1 MQYKIVR
8 EDTLSVLWL
17 IVVVI
22 VFFVLILPKI
32 EECHKKNN
40 QELLEKFA
48 SLNDTLKVDLQ
59 KCSPL
64 CCGNMWKPPFN
75 LKKNKEIS
83 KELKNYVPTNITCY
97 GTGEKNSTTGCLCA
111 PKNQVNIL
119 TSRGNNISLD
129 KC

>member
-17 IVVVI
+17 IIVVI
-22 VFFVLILPKI
+22 IFFVLILPKI
-32 EECHKKNN
+32 EQCHKKDNK
-40 QELLEKFA
+40 ELMEKFA

-64 CCGNMWKPPFN
+64 CCRNMWKPPFN
-75 LKKNKEIS
+75 LKEN
-83 KELKNYVPTNITCY
+83 KELKNYAPSNITCY
-97 GTGEKNSTTGCLCA
+97 GTGDKNSTTGCLCA
-111 PKNQVNIL
+111 PKEQINML
-119 TSRGNNISLD
+119 TSRGNNISLN